1 MRCEGRAAAEPQGTE
16 VIAKIFILHQT
27 QLMPNLT
34 LRSLTGEATSS
45 LPLRE
50 VGNGEIILRP
60 ISRKTKSNASCVNLE
75 AISSVLG
82 TLDGADERDRYFP
95 YAEREGRKKEKMRN
109 EGRAAA
115 EPQPIL
121 NYVQEFLP

>member
-1 MRCEGRAAAEPQGTE
+1 M
-16 VIAKIFILHQT
+16 
-27 QLMPNLT
+27 
-34 LRSLTGEATSS
+34 SS

-60 ISRKTKSNASCVNLE
+60 ISRKTKSKASCVNLE

-95 YAEREGRKKEKMRN
+95 YAEREGRKKEKVRKKDVL
-109 EGRAAA
+109 RLASK
-115 EPQPIL
+115 PIK
-121 NYVQEFLP
+121 

>member
-1 MRCEGRAAAEPQGTE
+1 MRNEGRAAAEQQGTE
-16 VIAKIFILHQT
+16 VIAKKQ
-27 QLMPNLT
+27 QLSCCSNLT
-34 LRSLTGEATSS
+34 LRSLTGEAMSS

-60 ISRKTKSNASCVNLE
+60 ISRKTKSNASCVHLE

-95 YAEREGRKKEKMRN
+95 YAEGRKKDKMRN

-115 EPQPIL
+115 GRQNVL
-121 NYVQEFLP
+121 NKYGHHSS